1 MLRVLSNLFDS
12 LSPARTPPGTADREH
27 TLQLATAVLM
37 VEVMRADGEVS
48 EEEERSVMQALRS
61 RFLLTEEELADLLAL
76 ARDRSENTHDLFS
89 FTSRRNEALD
99 AAERVHVFEL
109 LWTVAWAD
117 GRADAHEE
125 HLLRRVAD
133 LLHLRHAEAIGARLR
148 AEAAARN
155 AGN

>member
-61 RFLLTEEELADLLAL
+61 RFTLSDQELADLVELAH
-76 ARDRSENTHDLFS
+76 DKSENTH
-89 FTSRRNEALD
+89 EPM
-99 AAERVHVFEL
+99 
-109 LWTVAWAD
+109 
-117 GRADAHEE
+117 
-125 HLLRRVAD
+125 
-133 LLHLRHAEAIGARLR
+133 
-148 AEAAARN
+148 AARTHTRSTCC
-155 AGN
+155 AGRQTCCTCGMPMPLARSCARRPR